1 MQGCG
6 VFGSERRQQ
15 SGPIQAEAL
24 RRGLTPAQLST
35 IHTMEAFHWT
45 LVFVRRPLF
54 RDPVP
59 VLFNRLQDR
68 HVVVQG
74 DGSIDDATT
83 LRIRG

>member
-1 MQGCG
+1 M
-6 VFGSERRQQ
+6 FGSERRQESSPQ
-15 SGPIQAEAL
+15 RTVDL

-35 IHTMEAFHWT
+35 IHTMESFHWA

-54 RDPVP
+54 RDPIP

-74 DGSIDDATT
+74 DGSIDETT
-83 LRIRG
+83 ALRIRG

>member
-1 MQGCG
+1 MGCS
-6 VFGSERRQQ
+6 VFGSERRRQ
-15 SGPIQAEAL
+15 SSPEQAVEL
-24 RRGLTPAQLST
+24 RHGLTPAQLST
-35 IHTMEAFHWT
+35 IHTMESFHWT

-74 DGSIDDATT
+74 DGSIDETPA